1 MKTSELIEKL
11 QAAVAEH
18 GDIPVIIHSES
29 YLIGDVQYSPRYGAV
44 NITLLLQ
51 VVRNTC

>member
-11 QAAVAEH
+11 QAAVAQH

-29 YLIGDVQYSPRYGAV
+29 YLIRDVQYSPRQGAV
-44 NITLLLQ
+44 DITLIY
-51 VVRNTC
+51 